1 MVNQDWRM
9 IDGLETGDLL
19 NGGAGNNTLLGTLK
33 SDVLFGSTGRDTLT
47 GSAGA
52 DTFVYTALN
61 QSGVGTANRDLITDF
76 VNGTDRIGLQG
87 IDADATAAGNN
98 AFTFIGT
105 GVFSGGGAADAGQL
119 RYSFAGTNTVVEGD
133 VDGNGTADFEI
144 QLTGI
149 HTMTAAD
156 MVL

>member
-1 MVNQDWRM
+1 M
-9 IDGLETGDLL
+9 
-19 NGGAGNNTLLGTLK
+19 
-33 SDVLFGSTGRDTLT
+33 T

-52 DTFVYTALN
+52 DAFVYTALN
-61 QSGVGTANRDLITDF
+61 QSGVGAANRDLITDF
-76 VNGTDRIGLQG
+76 VNGTDRIDLQG

-105 GVFSGGGAADAGQL
+105 GIFSDGGAAGAGQL

-133 VDGNGTADFEI
+133 MDGNGTADFEI